1 MYRRS
6 RVAALLRADAPDRL
20 PAEPIL
26 QATVAPVAPP
36 LRRRLLQEEP
46 LVLSPAA
53 ARLRDEF
60 QELYSSGAVRA
71 PTLVKLA
78 WHIRE
83 AGDQAPAAFRD
94 LAIDPS
100 TPGYIA
106 NSARL
111 LHNRFGYSRQEQHLY
126 RLPVP
131 VDTLDG
137 RRMTMIPIIPPHE
150 AIAAAYAN
158 NPAEFLV
165 GDRDVPP
172 DFVLHPLT
180 RAYGTNNTFPL
191 QIFVDAAGFT
201 KKDSFVSFL
210 MSSIYPGARRFC
222 LAVVRKAELCSCGCR
237 GLHTLDPIEAALVW
251 GFRALAAGVWP
262 TGRHDGAPFDVPSDG
277 RRLALAG
284 QLLIDGNRGVLLEYR
299 ADMLQLVAGLGLPS
313 YSRAEHPCMLCWC
326 TWAQLY
332 EVTAADTWTWRS
344 AESYTTAFLSSTIRR
359 AVNEQQ
365 FRVIARFLQC
375 SRKLRGCA
383 ITRPRAPAT
392 NRDWALVQAWGLR
405 HGDILLREGIVL
417 DPFGPEVQF
426 NAVDQW
432 VAFWRPNDDLACPT
446 AWLGVPGFV
455 LPNAIRLD
463 VMHIADLGVTPRFEG
478 VALRRLLRAEVWGQ
492 DDERFRVRR
501 MVASLREWYCR
512 QGRII
517 GKRALT
523 RIGRGFSH
531 KQLGPASRP
540 FLKVKAAEAR
550 GCLPWVVQQLSRHA
564 HLVVRGPQL
573 LRAGRHLER
582 FYKAVREDRGAS
594 DITCCAKAFLAFW
607 KRAGGRCTIKHHML
621 VHIGQ
626 KSARDGCPSLYH
638 TYEDESFHRHVKKVA
653 ATVHYSRFAPRV
665 LTRLQPR
672 LRGG

>member
-1 MYRRS
+1 VQFVGHPPFHFGAVRPLREAKKPAGGEAVIAPLSQMTVAQLAALKRMAGMGSGFQGTARLPPLNLSFRSKACSGEQVAGGFQGTARPLFAQPLGLSCCAPGPQLQVDAGLSSPAFLPLRTMHGRCCSHEFDRQTAPGLLPHGGSGMVISPRAAAVLVFIAGAMYRRN
-6 RVAALLRADAPDRL
+6 RVAALSRADAPDCL

-26 QATVAPVAPP
+26 QAAVAPVAPP

-60 QELYSSGAVRA
+60 QELYNSGAVRA

-83 AGDQAPAAFRD
+83 AGDQAPAAVRD

-137 RRMTMIPIIPPHE
+137 RRMTMFPIIPPHE

-251 GFRALAAGVWP
+251 GFRA
-262 TGRHDGAPFDVPSDG
+262 GR
-277 RRLALAG
+277 
-284 QLLIDGNRGVLLEYR
+284 
-299 ADMLQLVAGLGLPS
+299 VA
-313 YSRAEHPCMLCWC
+313 H
-326 TWAQLY
+326 
-332 EVTAADTWTWRS
+332 V
-344 AESYTTAFLSSTIRR
+344 STR
-359 AVNEQQ
+359 
-365 FRVIARFLQC
+365 
-375 SRKLRGCA
+375 
-383 ITRPRAPAT
+383 
-392 NRDWALVQAWGLR
+392 
-405 HGDILLREGIVL
+405 
-417 DPFGPEVQF
+417 
-426 NAVDQW
+426 
-432 VAFWRPNDDLACPT
+432 
-446 AWLGVPGFV
+446 
-455 LPNAIRLD
+455 
-463 VMHIADLGVTPRFEG
+463 
-478 VALRRLLRAEVWGQ
+478 
-492 DDERFRVRR
+492 
-501 MVASLREWYCR
+501 
-512 QGRII
+512 
-517 GKRALT
+517 
-523 RIGRGFSH
+523 
-531 KQLGPASRP
+531 
-540 FLKVKAAEAR
+540 
-550 GCLPWVVQQLSRHA
+550 RHA
-564 HLVVRGPQL
+564 
-573 LRAGRHLER
+573 
-582 FYKAVREDRGAS
+582 F
-594 DITCCAKAFLAFW
+594 
-607 KRAGGRCTIKHHML
+607 
-621 VHIGQ
+621 
-626 KSARDGCPSLYH
+626 
-638 TYEDESFHRHVKKVA
+638 
-653 ATVHYSRFAPRV
+653 
-665 LTRLQPR
+665 
-672 LRGG
+672 